1 MKNYEYSETQA
12 RVVTE
17 CKNALEQV
25 DPRQV
30 ETLVKAM
37 EQANT
42 VFVIGVGRVMIA
54 MEAWIKRFNHLG
66 IPMIDV
72 GALNEPALRPG
83 DLLIVA
89 SGSGNTVVPVAIAKK
104 AKSLGAVIG
113 HICSSEHGE
122 VAKYRDFVVK
132 IPVAKNSIPSDA
144 VQSVQPM
151 TSLFEQSVFLLGDII
166 SLMLVERR
174 GQEKLWQC
182 HANLE

>member
-1 MKNYEYSETQA
+1 MHWN
-12 RVVTE
+12 RWIP
-17 CKNALEQV
+17 
-25 DPRQV
+25 D
-30 ETLVKAM
+30 
-37 EQANT
+37 
-42 VFVIGVGRVMIA
+42 RVMIA

-122 VAKYRDFVVK
+122 VAKYRDFMVK

-174 GQEKLWQC
+174 GQEKEKLWQC